1 MRILRVKHAAR
12 KLLPC
17 APKRGS
23 MSMPGVDFDFTYA
36 SIVNGSAKVARG
48 CDIGSRPDL
57 PARCP
62 MCWSPGSHD
71 PARDL
76 RRFWWA
82 RNSPSEFGPLSY
94 EHIRVQEGATSSER
108 RQRSNFGFNIVRHA
122 THQTQGRV
130 WIRRSVQHS
139 PPLCDRRRSCITL
152 VEKLRIAC
160 QCTNGWV
167 L

>member
-71 PARDL
+71 PSQRSAQILVGTKLAKRVRSTVLRTHSSARG
-76 RRFWWA
+76 RYQQRAETAEQF
-82 RNSPSEFGPLSY
+82 
-94 EHIRVQEGATSSER
+94 RVQY
-108 RQRSNFGFNIVRHA
+108 RHA

-139 PPLCDRRRSCITL
+139 SPLCDRRRSCITL

-160 QCTNGWV
+160 QCTNVWV